1 MAKAPNYT
9 VEQETVMS
17 EMYTAVRGESEAKR
31 AEIVA
36 EIAAMFNKS
45 PASVRAKLS
54 RMQIYIPKVAVSKVT
69 GGEAAKKDEL
79 AAKLVK
85 VSGLNL
91 ISAEKLNK
99 TDLVALIA
107 FAEVAQDA
115 AQEAAE
121 GFDPTEETAEA

>member
-36 EIAAMFNKS
+36 EIAAMFKKS
-45 PASVRAKLS
+45 PASIRAKLS

-121 GFDPTEETAEA
+121 GFDPTEETAE